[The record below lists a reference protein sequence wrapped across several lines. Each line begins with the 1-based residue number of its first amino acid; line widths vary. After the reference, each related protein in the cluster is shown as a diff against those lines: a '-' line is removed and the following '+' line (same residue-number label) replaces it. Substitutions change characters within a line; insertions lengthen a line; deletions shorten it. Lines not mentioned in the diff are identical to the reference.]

1 DGRDRIA
8 LRTEVDALRSRFAH
22 VIALAEPTQFRRRR
36 HGNVVVAAAQR
47 AFDTD
52 RVSRAA
58 GRDGAALRTGERLL
72 AHLGPA
78 GGRPRGRCRR
88 PGPQPTSPC
97 PPDTGCRREPPRGP
111 RSVVPPFDPCAIMD
125 CPHPQKGDMTE
136 RSEIAHEQAQI
147 DTLYARLDELRA
159 ETRDALSTVRRS
171 KVGGHHQNRSERDAF
186 ATMYEDALIRYQSA
200 EEGLCFGRIDAADGD
215 TVYIGR
221 IGLSAQDRTQMLM
234 DWRAPASEPFYR
246 ATAAEPGGLVRRRH
260 IASPARTVT

>member
-1 DGRDRIA
+1 H
-8 LRTEVDALRSRFAH
+8 S
-22 VIALAEPTQFRRRR
+22 
-36 HGNVVVAAAQR
+36 
-47 AFDTD
+47 
-52 RVSRAA
+52 
-58 GRDGAALRTGERLL
+58 
-72 AHLGPA
+72 GPA
-78 GGRPRGRCRR
+78 STRW
-88 PGPQPTSPC
+88 
-97 PPDTGCRREPPRGP
+97 PD
-111 RSVVPPFDPCAIMD
+111 DCAIMD

-200 EEGLCFGRIDAADGD
+200 EEGLCFVRIDAADGD

-246 ATAAEPGGLVRRRH
+246 ATAAKPGGLVRRRH
-260 IASPARTVT
+260 IASRARTVTGVEDDVLDLEGLSEDELSRLQGEGALMAALDARRTGRMGD